1 MINPLNRK
9 NILLSSTA
17 ILISIFLLLLIL
29 PPEQSIGHVIKIVY
43 LHAALVQTG
52 LLLFLASAVLG
63 LVSFFRKKSR
73 WAKIL
78 SASQKACLVVWS
90 VYILSSTVVTKLAWG
105 IWIAWE
111 EPRVFASIVIW
122 LAALLFGLLVLW
134 IYNSRFTAFA
144 NIILASIAFWMTKTS
159 GTIRHPLNP
168 IGSSNSIMFKIFFLL
183 IFFLI
188 LFLAIQL
195 IRLFHQ
201 QKNNRQGDM
210 QKSLPL

>member
-17 ILISIFLLLLIL
+17 ILILIFLLLLIL
-29 PPEQSIGHVIKIVY
+29 PLEQSIGHVIKVVY

-52 LLLFLASAVLG
+52 LLLFLASAVQG
-63 LVSFFRKKSR
+63 LISFFSTKSR
-73 WAKIL
+73 WGEIL
-78 SASQKACLVVWS
+78 SASQKACLIIWS
-90 VYILSSTVVTKLAWG
+90 VYILSSTIVTKLAWG

-122 LAALLFGLLVLW
+122 LVAFLFWVLVLW
-134 IYNSRFTAFA
+134 IHNSRFTALA
-144 NIILASIAFWMTKTS
+144 NIILAGIAFWMTKTS

-183 IFFLI
+183 IYVLI
-188 LFLAIQL
+188 IFLAIQL

-201 QKNNRQGDM
+201 QKNNG
-210 QKSLPL
+210 